1 MVDFINANR
10 YVWTMIAR
18 SITPFLL
25 DALKDSPVVLLN
37 GARQVGKSTLVEWLA
52 SNGHPA
58 RYITLD
64 DAVVLSAVHNNPE
77 AFLAGYNEPLIID
90 EIQRA
95 PDLFLALKASVDKK
109 KAAGRFLVTG
119 SANVLLIPKLSES
132 LAGRIEI
139 LSLYPFSQ
147 SELGATPGSF
157 IDDLFGGGKLNH
169 RLKENKP
176 PQLVERMMRGGY
188 YEAVQRDEPARRN
201 AWFSSY
207 ITTILQRDV
216 RDLAHIDGLIALP
229 RLLALLASRSASLLN
244 FAELSNSIKI
254 PQTTLK
260 RYMALLETT
269 FLVRLVPAWSRNL
282 GKRLIKTPKIY
293 LADTGLMLYLLGAD
307 EQRLKS
313 DGEIRGKA
321 VESFVINELLKL
333 VSWSTTQPHIH
344 HFRTQSGL
352 EIDFLLE
359 RRDGS
364 IVCIEVK
371 SGQKVDA
378 SSFKTMK
385 LLADEMKKKFLRGI
399 VLYDGDEV
407 IPFEK
412 NLFAVPMKALWM

>member
-1 MVDFINANR
+1 
-10 YVWTMIAR
+10 MIQR
-18 SITPFLL
+18 SITPLL
-25 DALKDSPVVLLN
+25 LNALKDSPVVLLN

-52 SNGHPA
+52 SNGHTA
-58 RYITLD
+58 RYVTLD
-64 DAVVLSAVHNNPE
+64 DAVILSAAHNNPE
-77 AFLAGYNEPLIID
+77 GFLAGYNEHLIID

-95 PDLFLALKASVDKK
+95 PELFLALKASIDKK
-109 KAAGRFLVTG
+109 RKAGQFLLTG

-132 LAGRIEI
+132 LAGRMEI

-147 SELGATPGSF
+147 SEIGSTEGLF
-157 IDDLFGGGKLNH
+157 IDELFDGKI
-169 RLKENKP
+169 NKFAMKNSK
-176 PQLVERMMRGGY
+176 QLHLIERMMKGGY
-188 YEAVQRDEPARRN
+188 YEALQRDDPARRN

-216 RDLAHIDGLIALP
+216 RDLAHIEGLTALP
-229 RLLALLASRSASLLN
+229 RLLALLASRSATLLN

-260 RYMALLETT
+260 RYIALLETT
-269 FLVRLVPAWSRNL
+269 FLLRLVPAWSRNL
-282 GKRLIKTPKIY
+282 SKRLIKTPKLY
-293 LADTGLMLYLLGAD
+293 LTDTGLMLYLLGAD

-313 DGEIRGKA
+313 DGDILGKA
-321 VESFVINELLKL
+321 VETFVLNELSKL
-333 VSWSTTQPHIH
+333 ASWSKTQPQVH
-344 HFRTQSGL
+344 HFRTQTGL

-385 LLADEMKKKFLRGI
+385 MLEVEMKKKFLRGI
-399 VLYDGDEV
+399 VLYDGNEV
-407 IPFEK
+407 VPFEK
-412 NLFAVPMKALWM
+412 NLFAVPIQALWM